1 MYFFL
6 GLCYV
11 GRYYGAFVGLT
22 EYAHSRLR
30 NILTT
35 FLLSLDC
42 ILMLLTTLYFTV
54 VPNASAFYLEIAGLV
69 INIIAIV
76 GIVWLPESPEYLYS
90 M

>member
-1 MYFFL
+1 
-6 GLCYV
+6 
-11 GRYYGAFVGLT
+11 
-22 EYAHSRLR
+22 
-30 NILTT
+30 
-35 FLLSLDC
+35 
-42 ILMLLTTLYFTV
+42 MLLTTLYFKV